1 VPAFGNARVAC
12 DSITAVTSAGP
23 RAPKRKDYQRVA
35 LAAAQQSAQ
44 AQAQAHV
51 LVLEA
56 ADRISDAEQHLS
68 QAHAARDHATGQH
81 TAAVAAFAELIG
93 PTEAARRLELPVTT
107 VRSAQR
113 TTARPPSPAGP
124 AHAAS
129 GSTAALAEG

>member
-1 VPAFGNARVAC
+1 MAC

-56 ADRISDAEQHLS
+56 DDRIADAEGHLQQAQTDRDTAVQH
-68 QAHAARDHATGQH
+68 R
-81 TAAVAAFAELIG
+81 TA
-93 PTEAARRLELPVTT
+93 PRCW
-107 VRSAQR
+107 
-113 TTARPPSPAGP
+113 PPSPTCSGRPKPPAGWR
-124 AHAAS
+124 
-129 GSTAALAEG
+129 